1 MVGAVINGWDAGASC
16 DGSEGGAPMAV
27 DNMLDFS
34 GPERPQNFARLL
46 GFFCRNMLITET
58 C

>member
-1 MVGAVINGWDAGASC
+1 MVEAVINGWDAGASC

-46 GFFCRNMLITET
+46 GFFVET